1 MSGARGWTV
10 LALAAALCGC
20 DVSSGGPPGKLGPAV
35 PTPTPPGLPTPS
47 PTPSA
52 VPSPTPTVTPTPAP
66 VRLSPPSL
74 AFASPSAT
82 AQTVAIAEAGYAGT
96 FAVDGTA
103 CIGIVT
109 VALAPNT
116 QSFTVTPSAA
126 GSCTLIVRDTQ
137 GNASTLPVSVS
148 P

>member
-1 MSGARGWTV
+1 MSGARGWIV

-20 DVSSGGPPGKLGPAV
+20 DVSSGGPPGKVAPGATA
-35 PTPTPPGLPTPS
+35 TPTGLGSPS

-52 VPSPTPTVTPTPAP
+52 VPSPTPTATPTLAP

-74 AFASPSAT
+74 TFASPAAP
-82 AQTVAIAEAGYAGT
+82 AQTVAIAEPGYAGT
-96 FAVDGTA
+96 FAVDATA
-103 CIGIVT
+103 CTGILT
-109 VALAPNT
+109 VALAPST

-126 GSCTLIVRDTQ
+126 GTCTLIVRDTQ
-137 GNASTLPVSVS
+137 GNASNLPVTVS